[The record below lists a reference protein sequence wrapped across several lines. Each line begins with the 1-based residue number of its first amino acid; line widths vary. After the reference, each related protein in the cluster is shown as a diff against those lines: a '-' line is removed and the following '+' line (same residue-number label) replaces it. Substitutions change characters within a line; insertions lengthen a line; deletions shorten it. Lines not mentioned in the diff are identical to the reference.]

1 MPQNYAV
8 VNGISN
14 GHAWPL
20 IQGLRD
26 QVKPNVKIMRLM
38 TAAQ

>member
-1 MPQNYAV
+1 MPQKYAV

-14 GHAWPL
+14 GHTWPL

-26 QVKPNVKIMRLM
+26 QVKPNVKMYLM